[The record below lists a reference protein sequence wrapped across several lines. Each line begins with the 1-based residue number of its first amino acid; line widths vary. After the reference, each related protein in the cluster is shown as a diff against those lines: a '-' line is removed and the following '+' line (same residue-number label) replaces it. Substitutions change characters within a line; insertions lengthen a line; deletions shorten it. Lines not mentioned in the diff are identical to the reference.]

1 MSDSTGKMQ
10 KNKIKNK
17 DKKVC
22 AVIAAAGGSTRMN
35 LESGRSKQFI
45 EICGKSVIER
55 TVSAFD
61 CCELIDEIVIV
72 TRMQDVEEIKKT
84 MLNAGFT
91 KVSHIIEG
99 GNTRRESVLN
109 ALSAVGDD
117 INYVAIHDGAR
128 CLISA
133 GDIEKIIEKA
143 YETGAAAAATKITDT
158 IKYVDGGIIKNTV
171 DRNFLWAVQTPQ
183 VFSKEIYIASID
195 YIKRENNGA
204 DITDDCAILEYAGHS
219 VSVVECRKDNIKIT
233 DIGDIALVEALI
245 EHEDNVL

>member
-1 MSDSTGKMQ
+1 MSDSTGKIQ

-17 DKKVC
+17 YRKVC

-35 LESGRSKQFI
+35 LMSGRSKQFI

-55 TVSAFD
+55 SVSAFD

-72 TRMQDVEEIKKT
+72 TRVQDIEEIKKIT
-84 MLNAGFT
+84 LNAGFT
-91 KVSHIIEG
+91 KVSRVIEG

-109 ALSAVGDD
+109 ALSVVGDD

-128 CLISA
+128 CLISTR
-133 GDIEKIIEKA
+133 DIEKVIEKA
-143 YETGAAAAATKITDT
+143 FETGAAAAATKVTDT

-195 YIKRENNGA
+195 YIKNIDGA

-245 EHEDNVL
+245 KHEDNIL